1 MFFLNFI
8 RFQDQ
13 VLLKIILLG
22 TLPTTLTLHTK
33 PSSTSFTYDNYAI
46 LYDSPHRFLSGGLHF
61 G

>member
-1 MFFLNFI
+1 M

-22 TLPTTLTLHTK
+22 TLPTTLNLHTK
-33 PSSTSFTYDNYAI
+33 LSSSSFTYDNYVI
-46 LYDSPHRFLSGGLHF
+46 LYDSHHRFLSGGLHF